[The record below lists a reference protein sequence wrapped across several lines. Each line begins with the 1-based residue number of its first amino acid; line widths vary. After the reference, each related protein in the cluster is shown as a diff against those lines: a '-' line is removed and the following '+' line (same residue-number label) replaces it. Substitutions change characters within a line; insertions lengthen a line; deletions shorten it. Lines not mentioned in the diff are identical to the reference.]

1 MSRQFYVY
9 LMASKTETLYLG
21 VTADLR
27 RRVYEHK
34 HKLVPGFTARYN
46 INWLV
51 WYEVYEDLVNAI
63 TREKQIK
70 RWRREKKE
78 TLIRQMNPGWRDL
91 SPAIGVEE

>member
-9 LMASKTETLYLG
+9 LMASRTGTLYLG

-34 HKLVPGFTARYN
+34 HKLIPGFTARYN
-46 INWLV
+46 INRLV
-51 WYEVYEDLVNAI
+51 WYEVYEDPVNAI

-78 TLIRQMNPGWRDL
+78 ALIRQMNPGWRDL
-91 SPAIGVEE
+91 SPDIGVEE

>member
-9 LMASKTETLYLG
+9 LMASRTGTLYLG

-34 HKLVPGFTARYN
+34 HKLIPGFTARYN
-46 INWLV
+46 INRLV
-51 WYEVYEDLVNAI
+51 WYEVYEDPVNAI
-63 TREKQIK
+63 TREKQNK

-78 TLIRQMNPGWRDL
+78 ALIRQMNPGWRDL
-91 SPAIGVEE
+91 SPDIGVEE

>member
-1 MSRQFYVY
+1 
-9 LMASKTETLYLG
+9 MASRTGTLYLG

-34 HKLVPGFTARYN
+34 HKLIPGFTARYN
-46 INWLV
+46 INRLV
-51 WYEVYEDLVNAI
+51 WYEVYEDPVNAI

-78 TLIRQMNPGWRDL
+78 ALIRQMNPGWRDL
-91 SPAIGVEE
+91 SPDIGVEE